1 MPDRAVAG
9 GAVASVGPQDN
20 RSYGDGPEVTLTSAH
35 RLLVDLAHGRCRP
48 GSVEVT
54 GGREKVPAK
63 GRFSTGRDGHK
74 AMLAAGRKFRD
85 RTQAVEG
92 AVASAGTSR
101 SLLGLVLPAGCAGGG
116 TASAAAIGGLAP
128 GPVGDIQHRSC

>member
-1 MPDRAVAG
+1 
-9 GAVASVGPQDN
+9 
-20 RSYGDGPEVTLTSAH
+20 
-35 RLLVDLAHGRCRP
+35 
-48 GSVEVT
+48 VT

-101 SLLGLVLPAGCAGGG
+101 SGCWPMVRPCSGGDNLRGAPPLDARLSEAAGLLGLVLPAGCAGGG